1 MDVITVDRRTYQRSA
16 SGITVLAHLLGLT
29 ALVLLLI
36 WLLHYREGLHLDS
49 ENPSRVFNVHPFLM
63 YFGFIFFAAE
73 AMMAYKTV
81 AATHKVQKFVHMF
94 FNLVS
99 LVLGIVGIHAAFKYH
114 DKLNLKDMTSLHS
127 WIGMAAL
134 CLFILQWLFGFSVFL
149 FPQASTAY
157 TRAQTLPWHINGG
170 RALLY
175 MAICAAETGLMQ
187 KSTFLQL
194 KDGRESHLVNILGV
208 LILLFGITVD
218 ISVALARHI

>member
-1 MDVITVDRRTYQRSA
+1 MDIITGDRRTYQRSA

-29 ALVLLLI
+29 ALVLMLI
-36 WLLHYREGLHLDS
+36 WLLHYREGLDLDS
-49 ENPSRVFNVHPFLM
+49 ENPARVFNVHPFLM

-81 AATHKVQKFVHMF
+81 AAAHTVKKFVHMF
-94 FNLVS
+94 FNLAS

-114 DKLNLKDMTSLHS
+114 DKLNLEDMTSLHS

-134 CLFILQWLFGFSVFL
+134 CLFILQ
-149 FPQASTAY
+149 AKY
-157 TRAQTLPWHINGG
+157 TRARALPWHINGG

-194 KDGRESHLVNILGV
+194 NSGRESHLVNILGV
-208 LILLFGITVD
+208 VILLFGITVD
-218 ISVALARHI
+218 ISVALARYI